1 MVRPGPRPLD
11 RARIARA
18 PTVTIQILD
27 IVLYSHD
34 GRRRELSLRS
44 GNVNIITGASKTG
57 KSALVDIVDY
67 CFGARE
73 CNVPEG
79 PIRRCVSWFGVRL
92 KLESGEA
99 FVARQC
105 PAPSALSS
113 QACYVAIGDEVQL
126 PDHADL
132 SQTTNL
138 EGIEMLL
145 TSWLG
150 IGDNVHEPSEGETR
164 PPLSATV
171 RHALAFCFQ
180 PQDEIIRRDQLFHGT
195 GNSFVKQSLK
205 DTLPYLLGAVDDE
218 YVRKREAVRRLR
230 KQLRDVQRQRNELAS
245 LRGDGVTRAATLL
258 AEARDAGLSASG
270 AESWEEAV
278 AGLREVTAL
287 SPASWVPVAEENEE
301 FERLSDERARLRE
314 EHRRLRDE
322 VAAAREFAE
331 SGTGFSREASE
342 QRARLTSI
350 GIFEGASPSESCP
363 LCEQGLR
370 DAGQRPGVDMVAATL
385 AGVSSRLD
393 TVVRASPHLE
403 RAISE
408 LEDELQRLRAAL
420 ARNRRQME
428 AVRTADERAREL
440 ADDQSRRALV
450 VGRIS
455 LYMESLPDLPDTQDL
470 EREAA
475 RLQAECDRL
484 EEELS
489 EARIRER
496 LESIVSILSQRMSQW
511 AQFLELE
518 HSESPLRLDLNRLTI
533 VADTPEGPLP
543 MERMGSGA
551 NWVGYHLIGHLA
563 LHQWFAERNRPVPR
577 VLFLDQPSQVY
588 FPSEMDEDGSLETVS
603 EDDRASVLRMFEFVF
618 EVVAKIAPRLQV
630 VITEHADIR
639 EDWFQDAVAER
650 WRAGARLIPGDWP
663 RDDNV

>member
-1 MVRPGPRPLD
+1 MVRPDPRVLD

-34 GRRRELSLRS
+34 GRRRELSLTP
-44 GNVNIITGASKTG
+44 GEVNIITGASKTG
-57 KSALVDIVDY
+57 KSALIDIVDY
-67 CFGARE
+67 CFGADK

-79 PIRRCVSWFGVRL
+79 PIRRCVSWFGARL

-113 QACYVAIGDEVQL
+113 QACYVDIGGKIQL
-126 PDHADL
+126 PDHANL
-132 SQTTNL
+132 SQTTNVD
-138 EGIEMLL
+138 GIEMLL

-150 IGDNVHEPSEGETR
+150 IGDNLHEPGEGETR
-164 PPLSATV
+164 PPLSTTI

-218 YVRKREAVRRLR
+218 YVRKREEMRRLR
-230 KQLRDVQRQRNELAS
+230 RKLRDVERQLRELAS

-278 AGLREVTAL
+278 AGLREISAR
-287 SPASWVPVAEENEE
+287 PAASWVPVAEENQE
-301 FERLSDERARLRE
+301 FERLSGERARLRE
-314 EHRRLRDE
+314 DHRKLRDE
-322 VAAAREFAE
+322 VAAARAFAE
-331 SGTGFSREASE
+331 SGAGFSREASE
-342 QRARLTSI
+342 QRARLISI
-350 GIFEGASPSESCP
+350 GIFEGASSSEACP
-363 LCEQGLR
+363 LCEQELR

-408 LEDELQRLRAAL
+408 LEDELQRVQAAL

-428 AVRTADERAREL
+428 AVRSADERVQEL

-450 VGRIS
+450 VGRVS
-455 LYMESLPDLPDTQDL
+455 LYLESLPDLPDTQDL

-475 RLQAECDRL
+475 RLQAECDQL

-489 EARIRER
+489 EARVQER
-496 LESIVSILSQRMSQW
+496 VESIVSILSQRMSPW
-511 AQFLELE
+511 AKLLELE
-518 HSESPLRLDLNRLTI
+518 HSESPLRLDVKKLTI
-533 VADTPEGPLP
+533 VADTPERPPADGAHGKRCELGGISPDRPPCPSPVVRREKPSRSEGPLS
-543 MERMGSGA
+543 GSA
-551 NWVGYHLIGHLA
+551 IASLLSIG
-563 LHQWFAERNRPVPR
+563 
-577 VLFLDQPSQVY
+577 
-588 FPSEMDEDGSLETVS
+588 DGWGW
-603 EDDRASVLRMFEFVF
+603 
-618 EVVAKIAPRLQV
+618 IA
-630 VITEHADIR
+630 
-639 EDWFQDAVAER
+639 
-650 WRAGARLIPGDWP
+650 
-663 RDDNV
+663 

>member
-1 MVRPGPRPLD
+1 M
-11 RARIARA
+11 
-18 PTVTIQILD
+18 
-27 IVLYSHD
+27 
-34 GRRRELSLRS
+34 
-44 GNVNIITGASKTG
+44 
-57 KSALVDIVDY
+57 
-67 CFGARE
+67 
-73 CNVPEG
+73 PEG

-105 PAPSALSS
+105 PGPSAVSS
-113 QACYVAIGDEVQL
+113 RACYVAIGDEVQL

-132 SQTTNL
+132 SRTTNL

-145 TSWLG
+145 ASWLG
-150 IGDNVHEPSEGETR
+150 IGDNVHEPGEGETR

-301 FERLSDERARLRE
+301 FERLGDERARLRE

-322 VAAAREFAE
+322 VAAARAFAE

-350 GIFEGASPSESCP
+350 GIFEGASPSETCP
-363 LCEQGLR
+363 LCEQRLR
-370 DAGQRPGVDMVAATL
+370 DAGQRPDVDMVAATL
-385 AGVSSRLD
+385 AGVSSSLD

-455 LYMESLPDLPDTQDL
+455 A
-470 EREAA
+470 REKA
-475 RLQAECDRL
+475 RSNPRGCLRDSGSACHGGSRRR
-484 EEELS
+484 S
-489 EARIRER
+489 FRIRAW
-496 LESIVSILSQRMSQW
+496 SMSR
-511 AQFLELE
+511 
-518 HSESPLRLDLNRLTI
+518 SRD
-533 VADTPEGPLP
+533 
-543 MERMGSGA
+543 
-551 NWVGYHLIGHLA
+551 NWGHVG
-563 LHQWFAERNRPVPR
+563 
-577 VLFLDQPSQVY
+577 
-588 FPSEMDEDGSLETVS
+588 
-603 EDDRASVLRMFEFVF
+603 
-618 EVVAKIAPRLQV
+618 
-630 VITEHADIR
+630 
-639 EDWFQDAVAER
+639 
-650 WRAGARLIPGDWP
+650 
-663 RDDNV
+663 

>member
-1 MVRPGPRPLD
+1 MD
-11 RARIARA
+11 
-18 PTVTIQILD
+18 
-27 IVLYSHD
+27 
-34 GRRRELSLRS
+34 
-44 GNVNIITGASKTG
+44 
-57 KSALVDIVDY
+57 
-67 CFGARE
+67 
-73 CNVPEG
+73 
-79 PIRRCVSWFGVRL
+79 
-92 KLESGEA
+92 
-99 FVARQC
+99 
-105 PAPSALSS
+105 
-113 QACYVAIGDEVQL
+113 IGDKIQL

-132 SQTTNL
+132 SQTTNVD
-138 EGIEMLL
+138 GIEMLL

-150 IGDNVHEPSEGETR
+150 IGDNVHEPGEGQTR
-164 PPLSATV
+164 PPLSATI

-218 YVRKREAVRRLR
+218 YVRKREEMRRLR
-230 KQLRDVQRQRNELAS
+230 RKLRDVERQLRELAS

-278 AGLREVTAL
+278 AGLREISAQ
-287 SPASWVPVAEENEE
+287 PAASWVPVAEENQE
-301 FERLSDERARLRE
+301 FERLSDERVRLRE
-314 EHRRLRDE
+314 QHGKLRDE
-322 VAAAREFAE
+322 VAAARAFAE
-331 SGTGFSREASE
+331 SGAGFSREASE
-342 QRARLTSI
+342 QRARLISI
-350 GIFEGASPSESCP
+350 GIFEGASSSEACP
-363 LCEQGLR
+363 LCEQELR
-370 DAGQRPGVDMVAATL
+370 DAGQRPGMDMVAATL

-403 RAISE
+403 RAISG
-408 LEDELQRLRAAL
+408 LEDELQRVQAAL

-428 AVRTADERAREL
+428 AVRSADERVQEL
-440 ADDQSRRALV
+440 ADDESRRALV

-455 LYMESLPDLPDTQDL
+455 LYLESLPDLPDTKDL
-470 EREAA
+470 EREVA
-475 RLQAECDRL
+475 RLRAECDQL

-489 EARIRER
+489 EARVQER
-496 LESIVSILSQRMSQW
+496 VESIVSILSQRMSPW
-511 AQFLELE
+511 AKLLELE
-518 HSESPLRLDLNRLTI
+518 HSESPLRLDVKKLTI

-588 FPSEMDEDGSLETVS
+588 FPSEMDGDGSLETVS

-618 EVVAKIAPRLQV
+618 EVVGNIAPALQV

-639 EDWFQDAVAER
+639 EEWFQGAVAER
-650 WRAGARLIPGDWP
+650 WRAGKKLIPDDWP
-663 RDDNV
+663 RDDSV